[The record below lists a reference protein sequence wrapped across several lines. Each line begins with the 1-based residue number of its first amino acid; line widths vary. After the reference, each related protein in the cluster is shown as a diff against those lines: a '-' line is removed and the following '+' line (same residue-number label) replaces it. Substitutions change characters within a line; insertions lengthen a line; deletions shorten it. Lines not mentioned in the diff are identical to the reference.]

1 MKSCVLGTWKK
12 CKKYYFSSFSSF
24 IPGTITYPVSA
35 ARNVGM
41 ILPSS
46 VPDPPQAESLTA
58 DATKWVKGDDRD
70 QERGSILIK
79 LTVCL

>member
-12 CKKYYFSSFSSF
+12 CKKYYFSSFSSL

-46 VPDPPQAESLTA
+46 VPDPPQPESLTA
-58 DATKWVKGDDRD
+58 DATKWVQGMIETKRGDP
-70 QERGSILIK
+70 SS
-79 LTVCL
+79 